1 MMVDLGTL
9 KIELKKDIDKIA
21 CEDAKGRK
29 TIGFA
34 EREEQSVKEFAPE
47 DFDKGIDYIAA
58 NEAAI
63 DFAYMTKNS
72 TILVFL
78 KK

>member
-9 KIELKKDIDKIA
+9 RVELEKDITKIA
-21 CEDAKGRK
+21 FEDTNGTK
-29 TIGFA
+29 TIGFS

-47 DFDKGIDYIAA
+47 DFDIGIDYIAA

-78 KK
+78 K